1 LVNQDTLEKVKVL
14 FKEGHR
20 KKKAI
25 REDELSIEEPLKN
38 VSLKDRKS
46 LIDGIIA
53 QPNMKEEN
61 YMEK

>member
-1 LVNQDTLEKVKVL
+1 MQKLFMMFQETKVKVL

-38 VSLKDRKS
+38 VSLKDRKVDYGIVVIGKS
-46 LIDGIIA
+46 L
-53 QPNMKEEN
+53 E
-61 YMEK
+61 